1 MKAITKISATLGV
14 TVMLASCASN
24 YDVAQVSGMKDQGGA
39 FASAL
44 HKRYIERAEFEVNE
58 GDWASVG
65 FFNTRAEMSAMG
77 DVPAVQSANERNLKV
92 DVNDINRA
100 YNALTSALKTSAPQV
115 TPDACAR
122 AQTWFEH
129 WMEQAAEGHQPDH
142 ISAARSGFDTAMP
155 ECKGDMPM
163 VKPMVKP
170 MSNAMSA
177 SFIVYFDHNSAELT
191 PSANVIV
198 GLAAGVG
205 MDAYASRAVLVG
217 HTDTSGASA
226 YNNALSQ
233 KRAQAVAAAL
243 LAKGMPAAEVRS
255 SHAGETD
262 LKVET
267 GDNVREG
274 QNRRVVI
281 MFER

>member
-14 TVMLASCASN
+14 TAMLASCASN
-24 YDVAQVSGMKDQGGA
+24 YDVARVSGMTDQGGA
-39 FASAL
+39 FATAL
-44 HKRYIERAEFEVNE
+44 HKRYVERAQFEVNE
-58 GDWASVG
+58 GDWASVK
-65 FFNTRAEMSAMG
+65 FFNTRAEMAALG
-77 DVPAVQSANERNLKV
+77 DVPAVQSANDRDLKV
-92 DVNDINRA
+92 DLNDINLA
-100 YNALTSALKTSAPQV
+100 YNTLSGALKTSAPQV

-142 ISAARSGFDTAMP
+142 ILAARSGFDLAMP
-155 ECKGDMPM
+155 ECKGEMPV

-170 MSNAMSA
+170 VSTAMSA

-198 GLAAGVG
+198 GLATGVG

-226 YNNALSQ
+226 YNVALSQ
-233 KRAQAVAAAL
+233 KRAQAVADAM
-243 LAKGMPAAEVRS
+243 LAKGMPAAEVRA
-255 SHAGETD
+255 SHAGESD
-262 LKVET
+262 PKVAT

-274 QNRRVVI
+274 LNRRVVI